1 MMNINW
7 KIRFK
12 NPMFWVQ
19 VIISIFTPILAYMG
33 LTVQDLTSWGTIL
46 SALNLAV
53 TNPYVLVLVLISL
66 YNAVIDPTTTGITDS
81 AKALTYDEPNSLK

>member
-12 NPMFWVQ
+12 NPIFWVQ

>member
-81 AKALTYDEPNSLK
+81 AKALTYNEPNSLK

>member
-46 SALNLAV
+46 NALNLAV